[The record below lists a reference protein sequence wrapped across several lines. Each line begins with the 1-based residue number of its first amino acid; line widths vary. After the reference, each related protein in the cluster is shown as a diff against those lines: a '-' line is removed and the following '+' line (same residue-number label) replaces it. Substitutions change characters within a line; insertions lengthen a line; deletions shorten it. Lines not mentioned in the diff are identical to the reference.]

1 MFLHK
6 SRALC
11 RAAFLMLALA
21 AAVSARA
28 DDAATPTA
36 PRPPVPSE
44 QLRLTVLERHP
55 HDARAFTQGLLLDG
69 SKLYEST
76 GLYGQSSL
84 RQVDL
89 ASGIVQRQ
97 VDLPPNLFGEGLAL
111 VGDRLIQLTWTNGIA
126 RVYSVAQFALVA
138 EHRYEGEGWGLCFD
152 GESLVMSDGSD
163 RLVLRDPDT
172 FAVRK
177 TLRVVDANGVVSRL
191 NELECV
197 GHHVY
202 ANIWGTWRIVRID
215 GRTGVVDGEIDA
227 SNLLSAMERAA
238 LPAEAVL
245 NGIAY
250 DPATETFLLTG
261 KLWPRIH
268 RVRIS
273 SPETE

>member
-1 MFLHK
+1 LRH
-6 SRALC
+6 
-11 RAAFLMLALA
+11 AAFLILALA
-21 AAVSARA
+21 AAAPARA
-28 DDAATPTA
+28 GADATAATPPA
-36 PRPPVPSE
+36 ARPPA
-44 QLRLTVLERHP
+44 QLQLTVLERHP

-69 SKLYEST
+69 STLYEST

-111 VGDRLIQLTWTNGIA
+111 VGDRLVQLTWTNGVA
-126 RVYSVAQFALVA
+126 RVYSLAQLALVA
-138 EHRYEGEGWGLCFD
+138 EHRYEGEGWGLCYD

-163 RLVLRDPDT
+163 RLVLRDPET

-177 TLRVVDANGVVSRL
+177 TLRVVDAKGVVNRL

-202 ANIWGTWRIVRID
+202 ANVWGTWRIVRID
-215 GRTGVVDGEIDA
+215 GRTGAVDGEIDA
-227 SNLLSAMERAA
+227 GSLLSSMERAA

-250 DPATETFLLTG
+250 DSATDTFLLTG
-261 KLWPRIH
+261 KLWPRVH
-268 RVRIS
+268 RVRITSPS
-273 SPETE
+273 SE

>member
-1 MFLHK
+1 MFLRRR
-6 SRALC
+6 RAQC
-11 RAAFLMLALA
+11 RAAFLILALTA
-21 AAVSARA
+21 AASARA
-28 DDAATPTA
+28 ADAATPMA
-36 PRPPVPSE
+36 PRSPGPTE
-44 QLRLTVLERHP
+44 RLQLTVLERHP

-69 SKLYEST
+69 STLYEST

-97 VDLPPNLFGEGLAL
+97 VDLPPNMFGEGLAL
-111 VGDRLIQLTWTNGIA
+111 VGDRLVQLTWTNGVA
-126 RVYSVAQFALVA
+126 RVYSVAQLALVA
-138 EHRYEGEGWGLCFD
+138 EHRYEGEGWGLCYD

-177 TLRVVDANGVVSRL
+177 TLRVIDANGAVTRL

-215 GRTGVVDGEIDA
+215 GRTGFVDGEIDA
-227 SNLLSAMERAA
+227 GNLLSAMERAA

-273 SPETE
+273 PAQKE